1 MGIDKEALA
10 EAVLDVLKN
19 LQDAKKDLKTLDDA
33 VEKTKGQTKKD
44 DQGKKK
50 EKRDE
55 PKSIKF
61 QPPFGEQP
69 EPANQDCV
77 QCK

>member
-10 EAVLDVLKN
+10 EAVLDALKN
-19 LQDAKKDLKTLDDA
+19 LQDAKKDLKTLEDA
-33 VEKTKGQTKKD
+33 VWKTTGQTKKD

-50 EKRDE
+50 KSDE